1 MAQKQ
6 SFAQFLSDTR
16 LMTEGCNAHLDEV
29 KAVGVTESM
38 VAKLE
43 EKNKVLEDLDTQ
55 QEKLKAD
62 LKTCTAK
69 LSAELAEQ
77 EKLYNEMRRR
87 VKVGITPE
95 QWREFGITVSR

>member
-1 MAQKQ
+1 MAVKK

-29 KAVGVTESM
+29 KAVGITESM

-43 EKNKVLEDLDTQ
+43 EKSKALAELDTQ

-62 LKTCTAK
+62 LKSLTAK
-69 LSAELAEQ
+69 LTTELTAQ
-77 EKLYNEMRRR
+77 EKLLNEMRRR
-87 VKVGITPE
+87 VKVGIAQE
-95 QWREFGITVSR
+95 QWREFGITARR